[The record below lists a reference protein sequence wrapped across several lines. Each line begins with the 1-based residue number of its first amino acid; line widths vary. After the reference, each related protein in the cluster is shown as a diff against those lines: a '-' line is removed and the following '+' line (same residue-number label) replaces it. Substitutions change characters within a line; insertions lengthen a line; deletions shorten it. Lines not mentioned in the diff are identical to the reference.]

1 MPDGQG
7 YQVAPDELTAH
18 ASSLEDIGRTL
29 GQAVSA
35 AQQVT
40 MGTQAY
46 GMIAGPLFVPIVT
59 AISSAGIDALSSS
72 QSGVASLARG
82 VKDTAASYHELDQDN
97 ATRLTSIHTPGD
109 NS

>member
-7 YQVAPDELTAH
+7 YQVAPDELTTH
-18 ASSLEDIGRTL
+18 AASLDQLGQTL
-29 GQAVSA
+29 GQAVAA

-59 AISSAGIDALSSS
+59 AISSAGIDALATA
-72 QSGVASLARG
+72 QGGVSSLAKG

-97 ATRLTSIHTPGD
+97 ATRLQAIHTPGA
-109 NS
+109 NP